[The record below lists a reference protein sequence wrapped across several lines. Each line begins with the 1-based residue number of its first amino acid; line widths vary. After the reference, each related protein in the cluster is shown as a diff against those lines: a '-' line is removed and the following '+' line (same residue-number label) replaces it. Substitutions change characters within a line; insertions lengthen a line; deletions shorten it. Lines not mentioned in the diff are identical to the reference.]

1 MSENMSPTGHG
12 PLADALALPGTL
24 HNQNDME
31 RYRQDWSGTAGGM
44 PYAVIRPSST
54 EEVSKIAAACHRAG
68 KRLTVQGGLTG
79 MAAGAVPDDG
89 DVVLSLERMNRIE
102 DFDTQGGT
110 VTVQAG
116 ITLQKLCETVEEQ
129 GWYFPLD
136 CGARGTCQIGGNV
149 ATNAGGNRVLRYG
162 TMRELVLGLEAVLP
176 DGTVLPMLNKVIKN
190 NTGLDLKH
198 IFIGSE
204 GTLGIVTRVVLKL
217 FPKPERRYTAFCAL
231 SSFDSVARLLKLAKS
246 ALPTLS
252 AFEVM
257 WSGYLEAAASSLQR
271 PLPFKDSYPLY
282 VLLESEGA
290 DSAENAAL
298 MESLLEQALE
308 QGIAEDVILPQSGEQ
323 AAALWLMRDAIAD
336 ILPQM
341 RPYIAFDVGVPVS
354 KMESFVDDVHA
365 RLRVKY
371 PDARHLFFGHV
382 GDGNLHLA
390 SGPHLAGQI
399 EDVEEL
405 VYAAVS
411 DAGGSISGEHG
422 IGRLKKPFLKF
433 TRSHAEVALMRSIKQ
448 ALDTQNSL
456 NPGRIFD

>member
-1 MSENMSPTGHG
+1 MSKSMNAVEQAM
-12 PLADALALPGTL
+12 LAEALAISGTVY
-24 HNQNDME
+24 NQNDMG
-31 RYRQDWSGTAGGM
+31 RYLQDWSGAPGGL
-44 PYAVIRPSST
+44 PFAVARPAST
-54 EEVSKIAAACHRAG
+54 DEVARIAAACRKTG
-68 KRLTVQGGLTG
+68 RRLTVQGGLTG
-79 MAAGAVPDDG
+79 LAAGAVPDDG
-89 DVVLSLERMNRIE
+89 DIVLSLERMNQVE
-102 DFDTQGGT
+102 EFDTQGGT

-116 ITLQKLCETVEEQ
+116 ITLQQLCDTVEAQ

-162 TMRELVLGLEAVLP
+162 TMRELVLGIEVVLP
-176 DGTVLPMLNKVIKN
+176 DGTVLSMLNKVIKN

-198 IFIGSE
+198 LFIGSE

-217 FPKPERRYTAFCAL
+217 FPKPARRYTALCAL
-231 SSFDSVARLLKLAKS
+231 TSFDHVAQLLRLAKS
-246 ALPTLS
+246 ALPALS

-257 WSGYLEAAASSLQR
+257 WDNYLEAAVGSLR
-271 PLPFKDSYPLY
+271 RTMPFQESFSLY
-282 VLLESEGA
+282 VLLESEGS
-290 DSAENAAL
+290 DSADNLAQL
-298 MESLLEQALE
+298 ESLLEHALE
-308 QGIAEDVILPQSGEQ
+308 QGVVADVVLPQSGEQ
-323 AAALWLMRDAIAD
+323 AASLWLMRDAIAD

-341 RPYIAFDVGVPVS
+341 RPYVAFDVGIPVS
-354 KMESFVDDVHA
+354 KMAAFVDDVHA
-365 RLRVKY
+365 RLRDRY

-390 SGPHLAGQI
+390 SGPHAQDRI

-411 DAGGSISGEHG
+411 AAGGSISAEHG

-433 TRSHAEVALMRSIKQ
+433 TRSQSEVALMRTIKL
-448 ALDTQNSL
+448 ALDKENSL